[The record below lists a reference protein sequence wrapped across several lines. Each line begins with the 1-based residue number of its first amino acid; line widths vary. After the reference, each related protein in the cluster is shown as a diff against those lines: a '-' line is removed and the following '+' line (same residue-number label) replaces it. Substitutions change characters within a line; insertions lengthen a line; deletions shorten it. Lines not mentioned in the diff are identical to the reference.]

1 MSHPDR
7 DALEVVDRL
16 ASRFF
21 ARGGQPGLAYGVVAG
36 GGLVHVGARGEHT
49 LGGPRPDTDT
59 VFRIASMTKSFTA
72 ALLLL
77 LRDEGK
83 LALDDPV
90 AAHVPELDAV
100 PVPSADA
107 PALTVRHLL
116 TMSGGLPTDDPWG
129 DRQQSLPLEDF
140 RALLRG
146 GLTFAWTPG
155 TAFEYSNLG
164 YAILG
169 LVAAAAG
176 GAAYHELVATRLL
189 TPLGMAATVFEA
201 GQVPPDRLAVG
212 HRRRDAEW
220 LPVPFD
226 PMGAFAPMGGLFSS
240 VRDLAVWVAGF
251 IDAFPPR
258 DEPDAGHPLR
268 RASRREMQQQH
279 RAIPPTPGWAS
290 LDSAPHP
297 RAGGYGLGLVVEGE
311 AARGDVAYHSGG
323 YPGFG
328 SHMRWH
334 AGSGLGVVVLAN
346 GTYASASVL
355 ATDMLDALLGAGR
368 DRPAGPQGPVPPGG
382 RMWSATM
389 AARTDVERLLVEGW
403 DDAIAARLFAA
414 NVDADEPL
422 PRRRAE
428 AERAQARLGPL
439 RPDPDSGS
447 RSDSAAHCA
456 WWLRG
461 PSGRLAVQIRLTP
474 QVPPL
479 VQSLILTPVPDPA
492 PRLRDLAA
500 AVVAGINAE
509 PPGWPSDLP
518 VPDGCDAASL
528 TRLVRMAAGW
538 AGPCAIGEVLA
549 GDGERETTVRLSG
562 ARAGLI
568 LTVGAAGPDR
578 LTRVRLRPDAEH
590 LPPPGPV
597 FADEDAEQP

>member
-1 MSHPDR
+1 
-7 DALEVVDRL
+7 
-16 ASRFF
+16 
-21 ARGGQPGLAYGVVAG
+21 
-36 GGLVHVGARGEHT
+36 VHDGARGERA
-49 LGGPRPDTDT
+49 LGGPEPDADT

-77 LRDEGK
+77 LRDEGR

-90 AAHVPELDAV
+90 AAYVPELDAV
-100 PVPSADA
+100 RGPSADA

-164 YAILG
+164 YAVLG

-176 GAAYHELVATRLL
+176 GGAYHELVATRLL
-189 TPLGMAATVFEA
+189 APLGMPATVFEA
-201 GQVPPDRLAVG
+201 GQTPPDRLATG
-212 HRRRDAEW
+212 HQRRDGEW

-226 PMGAFAPMGGLFSS
+226 PMGAFSPMGGLFSS
-240 VRDLAVWVAGF
+240 VRDLAAWVAGF

-258 DEPDAGHPLR
+258 DDPETGHPLR

-279 RAIPPTPGWAS
+279 RAIPPTPGWVS
-290 LDSAPHP
+290 LDAPTP
-297 RAGGYGLGLVVEGE
+297 ARAGGYGFGLVVEGD
-311 AARGDVAYHSGG
+311 AGRGDVAHHSGG

-346 GTYASASVL
+346 STYAAASVL
-355 ATDMLDALLGAGR
+355 ATEMLDALLRGAAH
-368 DRPAGPQGPVPPGG
+368 DRPPGPHGPVPPGG
-382 RMWSATM
+382 PMWPATL
-389 AARTDVERLLVEGW
+389 AARADVEQLLVDGW
-403 DDAIAARLFAA
+403 DDELAARLFAA
-414 NVDADEPL
+414 NVDADTPL

-428 AERAQARLGPL
+428 TERLRARLGPL
-439 RPDPDSGS
+439 RPDPDSGV
-447 RSDSAAHCA
+447 RSDSAAHCS

-474 QVPPL
+474 QVPPR

-492 PRLRDLAA
+492 AELRELAA

-509 PPGWPSDLP
+509 PPGWPAGLP

-538 AGPCAIGEVLA
+538 AGPCSIGEVVA

-562 ARAGLI
+562 ERAGLI
-568 LTVGAAGPDR
+568 LTVGAAGPGR
-578 LTRVRLRPDAEH
+578 PGVRLRPDADH
-590 LPPPGPV
+590 PPPSGPV
-597 FADEDAEQP
+597 LSEEEAEQP